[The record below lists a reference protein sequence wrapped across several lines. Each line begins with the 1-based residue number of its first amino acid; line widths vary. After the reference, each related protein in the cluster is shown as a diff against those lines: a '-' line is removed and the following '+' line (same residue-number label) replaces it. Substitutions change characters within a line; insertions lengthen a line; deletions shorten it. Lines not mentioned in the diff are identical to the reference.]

1 MPVLEAIGLEKRF
14 GETRALRG
22 LDLAAEGG
30 SVLGVL
36 GPNGAGKTTAVRI
49 FTTLLRPDAG
59 RALVDGID
67 VTKRPHDVR
76 ARIGLTG
83 QFAAV
88 DERLTARENVELV
101 GRFFRMTGG
110 RARQRAGELLA
121 TFELEDAAD
130 RVVKGL
136 SGGMR
141 RRLDIAMSLVA
152 RPTVLFLDEPTTG
165 LDPRSRL
172 DMWDLIERLVAAGT
186 TTLLTTQ
193 YLEEADRLAHQIA
206 VIDHGGVIARG
217 TVDELKD
224 QVGGD
229 RVTITL
235 VDDVADGSLL
245 AALGPHAMPGAT
257 PTRNGRRVT
266 VPVRVGTN
274 TPDVVHDL
282 DAAEIAAREVEI
294 TRPTLDDVFLTLT
307 GHVAEAA
314 TGPAGPARHDRR
326 TKAAETTR

>member
-1 MPVLEAIGLEKRF
+1 LEAIGLEKRF

-49 FTTLLRPDAG
+49 LTTLLRSDAG
-59 RALVDGID
+59 RAFIDGID
-67 VTKRPHDVR
+67 VAERPHEVR

-88 DERLTARENVELV
+88 DERLTARENLDLV

-110 RARQRAGELLA
+110 RSRQRAGELLA

-130 RVVKGL
+130 RVVKGF

-152 RPTVLFLDEPTTG
+152 RPKVLFLDEPTTG

-172 DMWDLIERLVAAGT
+172 DMWDLIERLVAQGT

-193 YLEEADRLAHQIA
+193 YLEEADRLADQIA

-217 TVDELKD
+217 TAEQLKD
-224 QVGGD
+224 EFAGD

-235 VDDVADGSLL
+235 DGAVADDALL
-245 AALGPHAMPGAT
+245 AALGARASHGAKVLRDGMQAT
-257 PTRNGRRVT
+257 IA
-266 VPVRVGTN
+266 VRVGTT
-274 TPDVVHDL
+274 TPELVHTL
-282 DAAEIAAREVEI
+282 DAAGIAVRDVEI
-294 TRPTLDDVFLTLT
+294 SRPTLDDVFLSLT
-307 GHVAEAA
+307 GH
-314 TGPAGPARHDRR
+314 
-326 TKAAETTR
+326 AAEEVAP

>member
-49 FTTLLRPDAG
+49 LTTLLRSDAG
-59 RALVDGID
+59 RAFIDGID
-67 VTKRPHDVR
+67 VAERPHEVR

-88 DERLTARENVELV
+88 DERLTARENLDLV
-101 GRFFRMTGG
+101 GRFFRMSGG
-110 RARQRAGELLA
+110 RARTRAGELLA

-130 RVVKGL
+130 RVVKGF

-152 RPTVLFLDEPTTG
+152 RPKVLFLDEPTTG

-172 DMWDLIERLVAAGT
+172 DMWDLIERLVAEGT

-193 YLEEADRLAHQIA
+193 DLEEADRLADQIA

-217 TVDELKD
+217 TAEELKD
-224 QVGGD
+224 EFAGD
-229 RVTITL
+229 RVTIAL
-235 VDDVADGSLL
+235 AGAVADDALL
-245 AALGPHAMPGAT
+245 GALGARATHGAT
-257 PTRNGRRVT
+257 VLRDGLSAT
-266 VPVRVGTN
+266 VAVRVGTT
-274 TPDVVHDL
+274 TPELVHALDAAGIAVHDL
-282 DAAEIAAREVEI
+282 EIS
-294 TRPTLDDVFLTLT
+294 RPTLDDVFLSLT
-307 GHVAEAA
+307 GH
-314 TGPAGPARHDRR
+314 
-326 TKAAETTR
+326 AAEEVAP